1 MKLGPTLR
9 LIGLCNALLVI
20 LACSDHELPIAPR
33 PKPEPPRPASTMAA
47 LGTFTYNLAAE
58 GGSFDTLP
66 SYSAYPEG
74 VKVTVTVSTRINVW
88 SDSRADYF
96 QKTVDAG
103 PGGVW
108 IDGGYQQCDNGVL
121 INYGSTH
128 FGPPPCL
135 MATNPPGLLPYDTSG
150 VWTFTAV
157 VYGNGSATRTPNIP
171 KYAPPSVC
179 DTITCH
185 RYTGSQSIIVAPLAG
200 DLDLQ
205 ALYALEGRSARK
217 ALFIH
222 PFTNTDTYAHQTVT
236 FTDSTTPRGL
246 PIKALSNTW
255 TMMDPTAPNGYWNHT
270 QVPAPCLGSSP
281 PLACAVDVRETGI
294 WDAHARVNGVE
305 HEDAITLYCSESE
318 PLLNNDLVRQQM
330 MAALDSSNAYNANL
344 LARKEREFFI
354 VQDTVTPGA
363 KPYVMVL
370 PANPDADE
378 CNIGSTPVMPT
389 PSAVPPNTK
398 ILAWGHDHPYEASD
412 TVTPGARLGM
422 CRDESG
428 RFNPFQ
434 APTMLEGAS
443 KYDRDATDNWNNP
456 AVNQGAA
463 AAGWLPMPSFIIDYH
478 QVYVLRP
485 GQNLRDEKLAG
496 NKISWDRHYPN
507 QDDTITLPR
516 RCGWPKRTVQ

>member
-1 MKLGPTLR
+1 MKLGATLQ
-9 LIGLCNALLVI
+9 LIGLCNGLLVI
-20 LACSDHELPIAPR
+20 LACSDRELPIAPSL
-33 PKPEPPRPASTMAA
+33 KPEPSRPASTMAA

-74 VKVTVTVSTRINVW
+74 VKVTVTVSSRINVW
-88 SDSRADYF
+88 SDPRADYF

-108 IDGGYQQCDNGVL
+108 IDGGYQQCDNGVS
-121 INYGSTH
+121 INFGSTH

-135 MATNPPGLLPYDTSG
+135 VATNPPGQLPYDTSG

-157 VYGNGSATRTPNIP
+157 LYGNGSATRTPNIP

-185 RYTGSQSIIVAPLAG
+185 RYTGSQAIIVAPLAG

-205 ALYALEGRSARK
+205 AFYALEGRSARK
-217 ALFIH
+217 GLFIH

-281 PLACAVDVRETGI
+281 PVACAVEIRETGI

-305 HEDAITLYCSESE
+305 HSDDITIYCAESES
-318 PLLNNDLVRQQM
+318 LLNNDMVRQQM
-330 MAALDSSNAYNANL
+330 LADLDSSNAASSDYTQ
-344 LARKEREFFI
+344 RSERYFL
-354 VQDTVTPGA
+354 VLQDTVATGATPYL
-363 KPYVMVL
+363 KIYPHLPSDDVCFDSTFIPL
-370 PANPDADE
+370 PANLPA
-378 CNIGSTPVMPT
+378 
-389 PSAVPPNTK
+389 NTK
-398 ILAWGHDHPYEASD
+398 IVAHGHDHPSEPNISVMCKDSTGASTIPAT
-412 TVTPGARLGM
+412 TVYGADQGD
-422 CRDESG
+422 RDWAD
-428 RFNPFQ
+428 RVNKFVN
-434 APTMLEGAS
+434 PTMPE
-443 KYDRDATDNWNNP
+443 Y
-456 AVNQGAA
+456 
-463 AAGWLPMPSFIIDYH
+463 IIDKH
-478 QVYVLRP
+478 NVYVLRP
-485 GQNLRDEKLAG
+485 GQSLGQEHDPG
-496 NKISWDRHYPN
+496 NQFNWDGLSKTPN
-507 QDDTITLPR
+507 DTTRFLR
-516 RCGWPKRTVQ
+516 RCGWPKRIVL